1 MEVDK
6 HIGNVEKICEDF
18 RKLGVNRNE
27 PILIIGG
34 GVIGDIG
41 AFAASIYHRNTPY
54 IMLATSV
61 VSAIDSGPSPRS
73 CCDAGGFK
81 NLLGSFHAP
90 VLNISDRSFFKTLRT
105 SWVRHGI
112 AEIHKMAVVRDK
124 ELFILLEKTGID
136 LMKTHFGTINCET
149 SDNIVSDAKT
159 IIGLALKSYVE
170 SEYDNLHEVHSVRDH
185 AYGHGLSANF
195 ELKAGLLHGHAIS
208 VEMCLNAFMSFKKG
222 WLRENEMHRILKLF
236 SDYEL
241 SLWHEILLNKKC
253 MIEGYEKILQKRGGN
268 LAIPVP
274 KGIGSCGYIND
285 LTKNELIEMIDEYKN
300 VVKKYPR
307 NGLGVEPLCQDA
319 GLEDPLSIVK
329 IEKSDLEEIKLN

>member
-1 MEVDK
+1 M
-6 HIGNVEKICEDF
+6 
-18 RKLGVNRNE
+18 
-27 PILIIGG
+27 
-34 GVIGDIG
+34 
-41 AFAASIYHRNTPY
+41 
-54 IMLATSV
+54 
-61 VSAIDSGPSPRS
+61 
-73 CCDAGGFK
+73 
-81 NLLGSFHAP
+81 
-90 VLNISDRSFFKTLRT
+90 RT

-136 LMKTHFGTINCET
+136 LMKTHFGTINCKP
-149 SDNIVSDAKT
+149 SDDIVSDSKT

-208 VEMCLNAFMSFKKG
+208 VEMCLNAFMSFKRG
-222 WLRENEMHRILKLF
+222 WLTESEMHRILKLF
-236 SDYEL
+236 SNYEL
-241 SLWHEILLNKKC
+241 SLWHDILLNKKC

-274 KGIGSCGYIND
+274 KGIGSCGYINN
-285 LTKNELIEMIDEYKN
+285 LTKNELIEIIDEYKN
-300 VVKKYPR
+300 IVKKYPR

-319 GLEDPLSIVK
+319 GLEDPLSIFK
-329 IEKSDLEEIKLN
+329 IEKPDLDEVKLN